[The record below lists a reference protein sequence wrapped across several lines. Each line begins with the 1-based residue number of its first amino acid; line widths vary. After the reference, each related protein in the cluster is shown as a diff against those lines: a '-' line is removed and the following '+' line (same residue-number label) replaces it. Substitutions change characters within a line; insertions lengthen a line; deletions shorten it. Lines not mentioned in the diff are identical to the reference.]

1 MKKERGVI
9 KKTNI
14 HKRFY
19 DDLKNL
25 IDKYNV
31 ELNVDDFNQVYMTIA
46 RNLKK
51 ESNIEEVKGN
61 GH

>member
-1 MKKERGVI
+1 MNKEREVI

-51 ESNIEEVKGN
+51 ESNIEEV
-61 GH
+61 